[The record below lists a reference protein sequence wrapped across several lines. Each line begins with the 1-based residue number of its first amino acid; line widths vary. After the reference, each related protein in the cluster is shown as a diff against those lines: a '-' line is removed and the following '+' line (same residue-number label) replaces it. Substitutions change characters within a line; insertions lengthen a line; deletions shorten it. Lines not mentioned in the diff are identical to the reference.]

1 MKLLTF
7 IFSHEQVFRAVKQE
21 SSQLAVRRQDK
32 NGNPLFEQ
40 LVFDEAY
47 LPRFRE
53 LFFHAQG
60 QVAPV
65 LAAYQKDIPVNV
77 SYFER
82 ADFTTDRDYIVYLGM
97 DDDFNM
103 HMARPVEDYIFHF
116 IKDWIMYEWLKDKSP
131 DDASVYLAGTGKYR
145 TDIMIGLAQKINVRR
160 RRGYW
165 F

>member
-1 MKLLTF
+1 MILLTF

-21 SSQLAVRRQDK
+21 SSQLAVRKQDK
-32 NGNPLFEQ
+32 DGNSLFEQ

-47 LPRFRE
+47 LPKFRE
-53 LFFHAQG
+53 LFFNAQG
-60 QVAPV
+60 QIAPA
-65 LAAYQKDIPVNV
+65 LAAYQRNIPVSP

-82 ADFTTDRDYIVYLGM
+82 ADFTKDRDYIVYLGM

-116 IKDWIMYEWLKDKSP
+116 IKDWIMYEWLRNKSP
-131 DDASVYLAGTGKYR
+131 DDASVYLVATEKYR
-145 TDIMIGLAQKINVRR
+145 TDIMSGLAQKIKVRR
-160 RRGYW
+160 RKGYW